1 MRNLNTIYSRSISLL
16 LKNYLYSVSL
26 ISSIQDFH
34 SRDKAVPSSVPPK
47 RKPMRFNFDQILCQV
62 ISITQSLLSDIVL
75 VPWNFLTVQ
84 PWCAPSPKAPTG
96 IAWNLPKIKADSSYA
111 FRDDKPKQEVNDVFW
126 RDIVVQELY
135 DPMANLWLKGKKL

>member
-1 MRNLNTIYSRSISLL
+1 MQSTRGQYHYSPKTRIFILYPLSLPSRISIAETRQFPRRSL
-16 LKNYLYSVSL
+16 
-26 ISSIQDFH
+26 
-34 SRDKAVPSSVPPK
+34 PPK
-47 RKPMRFNFDQILCQV
+47 RKPMRFKFDQILCQV

-84 PWCAPSPKAPTG
+84 PWCSPSPKAPTG
-96 IAWNLPKIKADSSYA
+96 IAWPRIKADSSYA

-135 DPMANLWLKGKKL
+135 DLMADLWLNGKKL